1 MMLNNE
7 DSRPNRF
14 VKKPKEA
21 KVHDEMKMDRALLP
35 AIGHGADEELFQASL
50 GIYIFN
56 RKVLIE
62 CLNNDLFDFGKH
74 VIPAAIQT
82 RNVSAYIFDG
92 YWEDIG
98 TIRAF

>member
-1 MMLNNE
+1 M
-7 DSRPNRF
+7 
-14 VKKPKEA
+14 
-21 KVHDEMKMDRALLP
+21 
-35 AIGHGADEELFQASL
+35 

-56 RKVLIE
+56 RNVLIE

-92 YWEDIG
+92 YWKISERFAPFTKPISISP
-98 TIRAF
+98 T